1 MRCNPDLQNPYDCE
15 EQTQIQAFIRRS
27 SSPSRAASPAT
38 VNSKARADWRRAPY
52 EFKCC
57 RFKRQVLRQNNRTL
71 IGSRLHSSQIATC
84 RVFWWGVCLK
94 DASMRAPSGDEFT
107 ESERIRK
114 IIWIIFSA
122 INNINSALHLTQT
135 YCIPPERTAAATHRH
150 LDYFW

>member
-15 EQTQIQAFIRRS
+15 EQTQIQAFIRQS

-38 VNSKARADWRRAPY
+38 VNSKARADWRVRY

-84 RVFWWGVCLK
+84 RVSGEVCVWKMQACARLQET
-94 DASMRAPSGDEFT
+94 SSLQ
-107 ESERIRK
+107 SERIRN

-135 YCIPPERTAAATHRH
+135 CCIPPERTAAATHRH